1 MISSAEIVIDA
12 ADGGQFGAY
21 SALPPGDG
29 PAPALVVIIE
39 IRGLNANMRA
49 ICDDYAAR
57 GYIAVVPDLLWRI
70 EPGLDYDPDTEKGL
84 EKAMAINAAFD
95 EAKAVDDLIVTFG
108 WVRRHPRSN
117 GIAGVLGYCLGGKL
131 AYLMAARSDAQSS
144 VGYYGIGIDRAL
156 GEADNVSH
164 PLMLHLAGDD
174 RFVPPEAQR
183 KIVGRLQQVRNAEA
197 HVYPGADH
205 AFARK
210 DGVRFHAEAAALA
223 DSRTIAFFE
232 RNLKAR

>member
-1 MISSAEIVIDA
+1 VNTIIDA
-12 ADGGQFGAY
+12 ADGGRFGAY
-21 SALPPGDG
+21 CALPPGAG
-29 PAPALVVIIE
+29 PAPAIVVIVE

-57 GYIAVVPDLLWRI
+57 GYITVVPDLLWRI
-70 EPGLDYDPDTEKGL
+70 EPGLDYDPDTKEGW

-95 EAKAVDDLIVTFG
+95 EAKAVDDLIATLQ

-117 GIAGVLGYCLGGKL
+117 GIAGMLGYCLGGKL
-131 AYLMAARSDAQSS
+131 AYLMATRSDAQASI
-144 VGYYGIGIDRAL
+144 GYYGIGIDRAL
-156 GEADNVSH
+156 GEVDKIAR
-164 PLMLHLAGDD
+164 PLMLHIAGED

-183 KIVGRLQQVRNAEA
+183 RITERLASIPGAEA

-210 DGVRFHAEAAALA
+210 DGVRFLPAAAALA
-223 DSRTIAFFE
+223 DGRTVAFLD
-232 RNLKAR
+232 RYLKAPA

>member
-1 MISSAEIVIDA
+1 MISPAEIVIDA
-12 ADGGQFGAY
+12 ADGGRFGAY
-21 SALPPGDG
+21 CALPPGDG
-29 PAPALVVIIE
+29 PAPALVVIVE

-70 EPGLDYDPDTEKGL
+70 EPGLDYDPDTEKGW

-95 EAKAVDDLIVTFG
+95 EAKAVDDLTATLG

-117 GIAGVLGYCLGGKL
+117 GVAGALGYCLGGKL
-131 AYLMAARSDAQSS
+131 AYLMATRSDVQAS
-144 VGYYGIGIDRAL
+144 VGYYGVGIDRAL
-156 GEADNVSH
+156 DEAADITQ

-174 RFVPPEAQR
+174 RFVPPEAQSE
-183 KIVGRLQQVRNAEA
+183 IVGRLATVPAGEA
-197 HVYPGADH
+197 YIYPGADH

-210 DGVRFHAEAAALA
+210 DGVRFLPEAAALA
-223 DSRTIAFFE
+223 DSRTVAFFE